1 MPRLIPPSYLVTT
14 DRGLIHVQGRLG
26 RFLPTLTG
34 CGIAVLGNQIALVDE
49 LLPNR
54 SRVVVLD
61 RKNLLSGAFLWPHAA
76 ACLPSI
82 FQQLYVYTNGRIHQ
96 LMPSP
101 NGKILCCAT
110 EINAIVEI
118 DHES

>member
-82 FQQLYVYTNGRIHQ
+82 AVRLHKWAHSSAHAKPKRENSV
-96 LMPSP
+96 
-101 NGKILCCAT
+101 LC
-110 EINAIVEI
+110 
-118 DHES
+118 H